1 MNLPGSN
8 MKVDKERLWESLME
22 MAKIGG
28 TPKGGCN
35 RQTVTDLD
43 AQGRALFRKWVEAA
57 GCTVTIDEMGNM
69 MALKPGRRADL
80 PPVVIG
86 SHLDTQPTGG
96 KFDGVLGVL
105 SGVEIL
111 RTLQDT
117 GYEHDH
123 PIMVVNWT
131 NEEGGRF
138 APAMMAS
145 GVWAGAFTKEWAY
158 ASADR
163 QGFKFGEELER
174 IGYRG
179 ALPCEPQKWKCHLEF
194 HIEQGPILEAER
206 LPIGVVVGGQGIR
219 WYECRIHGKDSHAG
233 STPMPRRK
241 DALVA
246 ASRVIADLDQIARRH
261 APHAVITVGQ
271 IDIEPGSRNVIPS
284 LVKFSIDVRH
294 PQEEVIETLDREIRA
309 SIEAACERDEIA
321 FELDQT
327 WYFPPVQ
334 FDATCVA
341 AIRQA
346 ADELGYGHKDMVS
359 GPGHDSCYTAR
370 HVPTAM
376 IFCPCKDG
384 LSHNEE
390 ESIEPHEAEAGA
402 NVLLRAAL
410 QLAQAS

>member
-1 MNLPGSN
+1 MAGQASN
-8 MKVDKERLWESLME
+8 MKIDSERLWASLME
-22 MAKIGG
+22 MARIGA
-28 TPKGGCN
+28 TPAGGCN

-43 AQGRALFRKWVEAA
+43 AEGRALFRRWVEAA
-57 GCTVTIDEMGNM
+57 GCTVTVDEMGNM
-69 MALKPGRRADL
+69 MALKPGRRPDL

-105 SGVEIL
+105 SGVEVL

-117 GYEHDH
+117 GYDHDH

-145 GVWAGAFTKEWAY
+145 GVWAGAFSRDWAY
-158 ASADR
+158 AAQDR
-163 QGFKFGEELER
+163 QGLVFGEELER
-174 IGYRG
+174 IGYKG
-179 ALPCEPQKWKCHLEF
+179 EEPCRPQAWKCHLEF
-194 HIEQGPILEAER
+194 HIEQGPVLEAEN

-219 WYECRIHGKDSHAG
+219 WFECRVHGKDSHAG
-233 STPMPRRK
+233 STPMPRRQ

-246 ASRVIADLDQIARRH
+246 AARVIASLDEIARRH
-261 APHAVITVGQ
+261 GSAAVITVGQ
-271 IDIEPGSRNVIPS
+271 IDVEPGSRNVIPGQAR
-284 LVKFSIDVRH
+284 FSIDMRH
-294 PQEEVIETLDREIRA
+294 PETAVIEAMEQEVGVALA
-309 SIEAACERDEIA
+309 AACERDA
-321 FELDQT
+321 LRFELERIFD
-327 WYFPPVQ
+327 FPPVR
-334 FDATCVA
+334 FDAGCID
-341 AIRQA
+341 AIREA
-346 ADELGYGHKDMVS
+346 ADELGYGRKDMVS
-359 GPGHDSCYTAR
+359 GPGHDSCYVAR

-384 LSHNEE
+384 LSHNEA

-410 QLAQAS
+410 KLAQAG

>member
-1 MNLPGSN
+1 MSVPASN
-8 MKVDKERLWESLME
+8 MKIDGERLWDSLME
-22 MAKIGG
+22 MAKIGA

-43 AQGRALFRKWVEAA
+43 AQGRALFRQWVEAA
-57 GCTVTIDEMGNM
+57 GCAVTIDEMGNM
-69 MALKPGRRADL
+69 MALKQGKRSDL

-105 SGVEIL
+105 SGLEVL
-111 RTLQDT
+111 RTIQDT

-145 GVWAGAFTKEWAY
+145 GVWAKAFTKEWAY
-158 ASADR
+158 ASKDR
-163 QGFKFGEELER
+163 QGFVFGEELER
-174 IGYRG
+174 IGYKG
-179 ALPCEPQKWKCHLEF
+179 DLPCEPQPWKCHLEF
-194 HIEQGPILEAER
+194 HIEQGPILEAEN

-219 WYECRIHGKDSHAG
+219 WFECRIHGKDSHAG

-246 ASRVIADLDQIARRH
+246 AAKVIAALDEIARRH

-284 LVKFSIDVRH
+284 FAKFSIDLRH
-294 PQEEVIETLDREIRA
+294 PEAPVIEVMQREIEQALTEACARDQLTHELDRIW
-309 SIEAACERDEIA
+309 D
-321 FELDQT
+321 
-327 WYFPPVQ
+327 FPPVK
-334 FDATCVA
+334 FDETCVA
-341 AIRQA
+341 AIREA
-346 ADELGYGHKDMVS
+346 AGELGYGHKDMVS

-390 ESIEPHEAEAGA
+390 ESIQPHEAEAGA

-410 QLAQAS
+410 KLAQAS